1 MGKPLSRPDCLR
13 QSPACLGKGEDEDGY
28 IEDCYVPQR
37 SIYDTMR
44 INEQIDQGS
53 KLSQPSKSTL
63 EKGDSSTISSN
74 GTLGPPTVFEAKAP
88 ESKKLDER
96 VIFDALKLSSDVSK
110 SVPAP
115 PRRRPNPEKKENVNR
130 RSWKSFM
137 PPNFPEFA
145 ERIEASLSEV
155 SEAGVSNPS
164 LQEKQE
170 SVSTLAES
178 SRQSEQGESMS
189 EPLTM
194 EHVSKPPGI
203 PEMREVKQL
212 SDAPCEFSQD
222 ECQPLL
228 GPEDVVADPTG
239 GKWRNHGLLSATWPR
254 AMKNAIKVGLGAGRH
269 DTLEADDSE
278 CVVET
283 VPLSPCLS
291 EELLNPGVTVLITP
305 NLREKT
311 ESELRFEED
320 ERLIMMEAEEEW
332 EECLLS
338 EKGKA
343 VEKRSCRLTDISEE
357 KEQLSAPAVTLAG
370 AGESFAG
377 VQETAKHPSPWQEF
391 WDDSQLQAD
400 SSAPIPRETHQD
412 LNTTPGEEEEGV
424 DVCIAEA
431 GAVRL
436 EEEGFASGLTLCGSP
451 LALEQFSDTD
461 SVQMFLEL
469 EKLCMNDNEQDGA
482 VPLDLERQ
490 GDSLH
495 AREPSPQKALGQLSD
510 HLTEASQLLAHLEI
524 SVADSAVVS
533 DLEDFDATY
542 SSQVASTTEPTLSE
556 SYSEREI
563 SGDSEQ
569 AAPSS
574 PSVAKDAT
582 SLRSVWSVA
591 SQTEECGAELLA
603 AHEPVGSNRGD
614 GLLGSVLGESATPAG
629 ACCQG
634 LLPCTRVFTVGEEIG
649 VLMPAIACC
658 GTEEDFPSQDELAT
672 SAEELDS
679 QPEFDL
685 AKDAASPE
693 GREPNASFY
702 EPNPSERTDFSNW
715 DVPELV
721 SEDEVTELDKE
732 NLFHEGQ
739 MNEIKQQDSSWV
751 PLQSDVL
758 AEEDWEEPSELTDP
772 SKAIDLGMS
781 GQPEVLAR
789 PECDGEGAAHASVT
803 QERTPGVPERVT
815 AGGPAVERDFLEH
828 KDLEWLFGQGG
839 VDEVGRAG
847 EDGAG
852 SVHENSASL
861 FFDECLS
868 AAHPRTDDLVTTTG
882 EEAASLGSGSRDEAL
897 DAFWDSTE
905 AFAITLPS
913 AAVGGSDSDGP
924 ALAEKPTVSSSVA
937 LAPSAGVCA
946 VDVTTLS
953 EIEERCGLV
962 GLQVV
967 PWVPA
972 AQELAPP
979 ASPTAEEIISASVPF
994 CMEDVPTPPPGREEL
1009 PIVEEWTGAPMPNLS
1024 EEGIQVTQ
1032 ALGDLVTVLPL
1043 DTQGLSAAVE
1053 PFWLEDGSLPLAP
1066 GAFWDAAGTTQQ
1078 LLALSAPEIEKQL
1091 TSPVPDTEEPSTSFP
1106 TAIAEGPPAG
1116 TDGLVPD
1123 NEVFVSLLP
1132 TRSWVGH

>member
-74 GTLGPPTVFEAKAP
+74 GTLGPPTVFESKAP

-110 SVPAP
+110 SAPAP

-178 SRQSEQGESMS
+178 SRQSDQGESMS

-203 PEMREVKQL
+203 PEMREVKHL
-212 SDAPCEFSQD
+212 NDAPCEFSQD
-222 ECQPLL
+222 ERQPLL
-228 GPEDVVADPTG
+228 GPEDMAADLSG

-254 AMKNAIKVGLGAGRH
+254 VMKNAIKAGLGAGRH
-269 DTLEADDSE
+269 DTLEADDTE

-291 EELLNPGVTVLITP
+291 EELLNPGLAVLITP

-332 EECLLS
+332 EEGLLS

-343 VEKRSCRLTDISEE
+343 AEKRCCRLTDISEE

-377 VQETAKHPSPWQEF
+377 VQETSKHPSPWQEF
-391 WDDSQLQAD
+391 WDDAQLQAD
-400 SSAPIPRETHQD
+400 SSAPVPRETHRD
-412 LNTTPGEEEEGV
+412 LNSTLGGEEEEEEEEG
-424 DVCIAEA
+424 DSVCSAEA
-431 GAVRL
+431 RAVRL
-436 EEEGFASGLTLCGSP
+436 EEEEFASGLTRCGSP
-451 LALEQFSDTD
+451 LAPEHFSDTD

-469 EKLCMNDNEQDGA
+469 EKLCMNDDERDGA
-482 VPLDLERQ
+482 APLDPEVQDAGLYA
-490 GDSLH
+490 G
-495 AREPSPQKALGQLSD
+495 EPNPQKALEQLAD
-510 HLTEASQLLAHLEI
+510 HLTEASQLLAHLEV

-542 SSQVASTTEPTLSE
+542 GSQVASTAEPTLSE
-556 SYSEREI
+556 SYSERET
-563 SGDSEQ
+563 SGDTEP
-569 AAPSS
+569 AALCS
-574 PSVAKDAT
+574 PPVAKDAT
-582 SLRSVWSVA
+582 PQHSLSPVV
-591 SQTEECGAELLA
+591 SQIEECGTELLA
-603 AHEPVGSNRGD
+603 AHEPARSSRGD
-614 GLLGSVLGESATPAG
+614 GFLDFVLGESAVPA
-629 ACCQG
+629 G
-634 LLPCTRVFTVGEEIG
+634 LLPCTHVFTAGGEIG
-649 VLMPAIACC
+649 VPTPPVACC
-658 GTEEDFPSQDELAT
+658 GAEEDFPSQDELAT
-672 SAEELDS
+672 TAEELDS

-685 AKDAASPE
+685 AKEAAGPE
-693 GREPNASFY
+693 GREPSASFY

-739 MNEIKQQDSSWV
+739 MNEIEQGDSSRV
-751 PLQSDVL
+751 PLPSGVL
-758 AEEDWEEPSELTDP
+758 AEEDWEELAELTDP
-772 SKAIDLGMS
+772 SKALDLCRS
-781 GQPEVLAR
+781 GHLEVLAR
-789 PECDGEGAAHASVT
+789 LECDGQGAADASVT
-803 QERTPGVPERVT
+803 QARTPGVPEQGP

-828 KDLEWLFGQGG
+828 EDLEWLFGPGG
-839 VDEVGRAG
+839 GDEVGRVG
-847 EDGAG
+847 EGGAG
-852 SVHENSASL
+852 SVQESSASL
-861 FFDECLS
+861 FFVECLS
-868 AAHPRTDDLVTTTG
+868 AAQPRTDAFVTTAG
-882 EEAASLGSGSRDEAL
+882 AEVASLGSGSRDKAP
-897 DAFWDSTE
+897 DAFLDSTE
-905 AFAITLPS
+905 AFAITFPS
-913 AAVGGSDSDGP
+913 AAAGDSDTDGP
-924 ALAEKPTVSSSVA
+924 ALAESPTVSSAVA
-937 LAPSAGVCA
+937 SAPSAGACA
-946 VDVTTLS
+946 VDATTLS
-953 EIEERCGLV
+953 ETGGRCGLG

-979 ASPTAEEIISASVPF
+979 ASPTAEEIISTSVPF
-994 CMEDVPTPPPGREEL
+994 CMDDVPTQPPGREEL
-1009 PIVEEWTGAPMPNLS
+1009 PTVEEWTGAPMPNVS
-1024 EEGIQVTQ
+1024 EEGVQVTQ
-1032 ALGDLVTVLPL
+1032 GLGDLVTVLPV

-1053 PFWLEDGSLPLAP
+1053 PSGSEDGSLPLAP

-1078 LLALSAPEIEKQL
+1078 SPTLAAPEFEEQL
-1091 TSPVPDTEEPSTSFP
+1091 TSPLPDTEEPSTSFL
-1106 TAIAEGPPAG
+1106 TAEGPPAG

-1132 TRSWVGH
+1132 THSCVGH